1 MTSPIVIRCAS
12 WGHSALPSGRVHGT
26 SVVSSRADNARSPGR
41 SVSCRQRKSI
51 ASSITLSARPSKES
65 GNVTPSA
72 PAVFR
77 FRSRPQESLL
87 DREKISLKCWS
98 RRAVEYPH

>member
-12 WGHSALPSGRVHGT
+12 CGHSALPSGRVHGT
-26 SVVSSRADNARSPGR
+26 SVVPSRADNARPPGR

-72 PAVFR
+72 LAVFR
-77 FRSRPQESLL
+77 FPIEATREPSRSGKDILEVLEPARS
-87 DREKISLKCWS
+87 
-98 RRAVEYPH
+98 